1 MPDIIVLNGS
11 DREQVEQFI
20 EEQKNQLINEKGSRT
35 SIITD
40 GSPEVYV
47 IRPFGRVPPRGT
59 NPDGSPRPGR
69 AVVGVW
75 KLVEDPPQSDRW
87 KLEPVLYPDQ
97 TQKTLTLN
105 NIDPDWLEYDFYDIS
120 RDAYGQWIIT
130 CCT

>member
-11 DREQVEQFI
+11 DRDQVDQFI
-20 EEQKNQLINEKGSRT
+20 ESQRNRLTSEKGPRT
-35 SIITD
+35 SIMDD
-40 GSPEVYV
+40 GSPEVY
-47 IRPFGRVPPRGT
+47 ILRPFGRIPPRTFWSDGT
-59 NPDGSPRPGR
+59 PRPGR
-69 AVVGVW
+69 VVVGIW
-75 KLVEDPPQSDRW
+75 KLTEEPPRSDDW
-87 KLEPVLYPDQ
+87 KLSPVVYPDG